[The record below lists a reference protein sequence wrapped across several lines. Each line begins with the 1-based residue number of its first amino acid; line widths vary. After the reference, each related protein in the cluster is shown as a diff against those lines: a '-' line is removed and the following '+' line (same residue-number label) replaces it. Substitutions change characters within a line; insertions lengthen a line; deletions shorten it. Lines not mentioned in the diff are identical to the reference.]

1 MISAEQMYRNAAA
14 VHLPIGFKGMLKMKK
29 AISLLM
35 LCAVSACCCGCN
47 WNPSNDRSKKTS
59 DNIMNSIIESIEEKD
74 IEKMLGM
81 FSVKAKNEAQNIEEQ
96 TKKLFEKFNDN
107 NLKFEENA
115 GPIVYDNTEGGNKSK
130 KIINWYNVQGQNGKY
145 TIFFVYQAEDTAD
158 NDNIGLYTL
167 RIIHEKDFEEQFTEH
182 DEMEIAGIYYNPSD
196 N

>member
-1 MISAEQMYRNAAA
+1 MYRNAAA
-14 VHLPIGFKGMLKMKK
+14 VHLFIGFKGMLKVKR

-35 LCAVSACCCGCN
+35 LCAVLVCCCGCN
-47 WNPSNDRSKKTS
+47 RNLSNDRSKKTS

-74 IEKMLGM
+74 TEKMLGM

>member
-14 VHLPIGFKGMLKMKK
+14 VHLFIGFKGMLKMKR

-35 LCAVSACCCGCN
+35 LCAVLACCCGCN
-47 WNPSNDRSKKTS
+47 WNPSNDKSKKTS

-74 IEKMLGM
+74 TEKMLGM

-130 KIINWYNVQGQNGKY
+130 KIINWYNVQGQNGEY
-145 TIFFVYQAEDTAD
+145 TIFFVYWAEDTAD

>member
-1 MISAEQMYRNAAA
+1 MYRNAAA
-14 VHLPIGFKGMLKMKK
+14 VHLPIGFKGMLKVKR

-35 LCAVSACCCGCN
+35 LCAVLVCCCGCN
-47 WNPSNDRSKKTS
+47 RNPSNDRSKKTS

>member
-1 MISAEQMYRNAAA
+1 MYRNAAA
-14 VHLPIGFKGMLKMKK
+14 VHLPIGFKEMLKMKK

-35 LCAVSACCCGCN
+35 LCAVLVCCCGCN
-47 WNPSNDRSKKTS
+47 WNPSNDKSKKTS

-74 IEKMLGM
+74 TEKMLGM

-130 KIINWYNVQGQNGKY
+130 KIINWYNVQGQNGEY
-145 TIFFVYQAEDTAD
+145 TIFFVYWAEDTAD